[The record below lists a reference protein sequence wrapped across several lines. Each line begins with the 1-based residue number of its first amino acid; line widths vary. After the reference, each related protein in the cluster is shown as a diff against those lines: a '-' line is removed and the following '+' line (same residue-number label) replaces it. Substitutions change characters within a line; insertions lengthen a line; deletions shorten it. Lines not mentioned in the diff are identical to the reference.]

1 MTALNVSNISKK
13 NGIRLLL
20 LVLFLAAS
28 ISILSAAQFG
38 YLISDDSL
46 CSIWWAEGAYK
57 IMKDDPLPAEKG
69 ERVILSCAMNE
80 YEPFQLILL
89 PKKRMEKV
97 RIESSTLYSISGYK
111 IVPENISISHVE
123 YVSVVT
129 PTDEYGAAGEWPDPL
144 PPYERPFTAYP
155 GENHPLWVTVHVP
168 PDANPG
174 IYDGM
179 ITLTSGTWKKEIQ
192 IRLNVWNFVLPEQT
206 HIRSAF
212 GLNTSFI
219 KAFHNL
225 ETKEELE
232 KVYDLYAQN
241 LKEHR
246 LCPTSPL
253 DLYPMKVSVSGVYWE
268 GGEFVSDVVHAGQRA
283 LKIRDDDVSANA
295 QARYKEKIPVQAAVS
310 YKLTWFARTEEEN
323 QEYTVMVSAYNA
335 EGEFLPAQNKL
346 QVYKGTNGWKQEA
359 MEISGFSSEV
369 KEVSLNFFPTF
380 RDDIGSK
387 KGTAY
392 FDDAV
397 FSPSTIEE
405 NLLHGGDF
413 EMDLDSMSVE
423 VNFSEFDRGAKRYL
437 DEFGFNSFNLHLQ
450 GLGSGS
456 FYSSQEGIF
465 AGFRQGTAEYD
476 KLLSDYLRQVEEHLK
491 ENDWLGKEYIY
502 WFDEPDPKDYPF
514 VRKGMENIRKAAP
527 RLTRFITEHK
537 PGPEIMDVTE
547 ISCTIFHRVD
557 PKIVADLVKKG
568 REFWSYLCT
577 GPKGPWLTLFIDHPA
592 SNLRL
597 WLWMSYKYQLKG
609 ILVWEANYWTSG
621 TVFPPGMLQN
631 PWQDPMSYTV
641 GYGTPY
647 GQVNHWGNGDGRF
660 LYPPNRAPN
669 KDKRKFLAGPINSI
683 RWEILREG
691 IEDYE
696 YFWLLEN
703 KIKKAKGKKE
713 LVEKGRQL
721 LNFPE
726 TVFKDGQSYTK
737 DPKIL
742 LEYRARIAELLEKF

>member
-1 MTALNVSNISKK
+1 MRIEA
-13 NGIRLLL
+13 RLLL
-20 LVLFLAAS
+20 LLFILFS
-28 ISILSAAQFG
+28 ISSISALPAAQYG

-46 CSIWWAEGAYK
+46 CSIWWLEGAYK
-57 IMKDDPLPAEKG
+57 IMKDSPLPDAKG
-69 ERVILSCAMNE
+69 ERVILSCAINE

-97 RIESSTLYSISGYK
+97 RIDTSALYNVSGYK
-111 IVPENISISHVE
+111 IIPENISICHVE
-123 YVSVVT
+123 YVT
-129 PTDEYGAAGEWPDPL
+129 IIAPTDEYGAPGEWPDPL
-144 PPYERPFTAYP
+144 PPYNGPFTAYP
-155 GENHPLWVTVHVP
+155 GENHPLWVTIHVP
-168 PDANPG
+168 SDANPG

-179 ITLTSGTWKKEIQ
+179 MTLTCGTWKKEIP
-192 IRLNVWNFVLPEQT
+192 IRLNVWNFALPEKI

-219 KAFHNL
+219 KAYHNL

-253 DLYPMKVSVSGVYWE
+253 ELYPMKVSVSGVYWE
-268 GGEFVSDVVHAGQRA
+268 GGEFVSDIVHSGQRA
-283 LKIRDDDVSANA
+283 LKIKDDDVSANV
-295 QARYKEKIPVQAAVS
+295 QARYKNKIPVQPDVS
-310 YKLTWFARTEEEN
+310 YRLIWFARTEEEN
-323 QEYTVMVSAYNA
+323 QEYSIMVSGYNK

-346 QVYKGTNGWKQEA
+346 QVYKGTIDWKQEA
-359 MEISGFSSEV
+359 LEIKGFSSEV
-369 KEVSLNFFPTF
+369 KEVSLHFFPTL
-380 RDDIGSK
+380 RDEIGSK

-392 FDDAV
+392 FDDVA
-397 FSPSTIEE
+397 FSPSTIRE
-405 NLLHGGDF
+405 NLLQGSDF
-413 EMDLDSMSVE
+413 EMDINSMSVD
-423 VNFSEFDRGAKRYL
+423 VDFSEFDRGAKRYL
-437 DEFGFNSFNLHLQ
+437 DDFGFNSFNLSLQ

-465 AGFRQGTAEYD
+465 AGFRQGTPEYD

-491 ENDWLGKEYIY
+491 ENGWLGKEYIY

-537 PGPEIMDVTE
+537 PGPDIMDVTE

-557 PKIVADLVKKG
+557 PKIVAELIKKG

-577 GPKGPWLTLFIDHPA
+577 GPKGPWVTLFIDHPA
-592 SNLRL
+592 VNLRL

-621 TVFPPGMLQN
+621 TVFPSGMFQN

-641 GYGTPY
+641 GYGMPY

-660 LYPPNRAPN
+660 LYPPNRNPN
-669 KDKRKFLAGPINSI
+669 KDKKKYLAGPINSI

-696 YFWLLEN
+696 YLWLLED
-703 KIKKAKGKKE
+703 KIKKAKAKKE
-713 LVEKGRQL
+713 LVDRGRQL
-721 LNFPE
+721 LNLPE
-726 TVFKDGQSYTK
+726 SLFKNGQDYTK
-737 DPKIL
+737 DPKVI
-742 LEYRARIAELLEKF
+742 LEYRAKIAELLEKL

>member
-1 MTALNVSNISKK
+1 MTLLNLGNISKR
-13 NGIRLLL
+13 NGLRLLL
-20 LVLFLAAS
+20 LLLFSAAS
-28 ISILSAAQFG
+28 ISMLSAAQYG

-57 IMKDDPLPAEKG
+57 IMKDNPLPDVKT
-69 ERVILSCAMNE
+69 ERVTLFCAINE
-80 YEPFQLILL
+80 YEPFQLVLL

-97 RIESSTLYSISGYK
+97 RIESSALYNVSGYK

-123 YVSVVT
+123 YVTIIT

-144 PPYERPFTAYP
+144 PPYDGPFTAFA
-155 GENHPLWVTVHVP
+155 GENHPLWITIHVSD
-168 PDANPG
+168 DANPG

-179 ITLTSGTWKKEIQ
+179 VIITSGTWKKEIP
-192 IRLNVWNFVLPEQT
+192 IRLNVWNFALPEET

-219 KAFHNL
+219 KAYHNL
-225 ETKEELE
+225 ETREELE
-232 KVYDLYAQN
+232 KVYDSYAQN

-246 LCPTSPL
+246 ICPTSPF
-253 DLYPMKVSVSGVYWE
+253 DLYPLKVSVSGVNWE
-268 GGEFVSDVVHAGQRA
+268 GGEFISDAVHAGQKA
-283 LKIRDDDVSANA
+283 LKIIDDNVSANV
-295 QARYKEKIPVQAAVS
+295 QARYKEKIPVQADVS
-310 YKLTWFARTEEEN
+310 YRLTWFARTEEEN
-323 QEYTVMVSAYNA
+323 QEYSVLVSAYNA

-346 QVYKGTNGWKQEA
+346 RVYKGTKEWKQEA
-359 MEISGFSSEV
+359 MEIGGFSSEV
-369 KEVSLNFFPTF
+369 KEVSLHLFPTF
-380 RDDIGSK
+380 RDEIGSQ

-392 FDDAV
+392 FDDVV

-405 NLLHGGDF
+405 NLLQGGDF
-413 EMDLDSMSVE
+413 EMDIDSMSVE
-423 VNFSEFDRGAKRYL
+423 VDFSEFDRGAKRYL
-437 DEFGFNSFNLHLQ
+437 DEFGFNSFNLPLQ

-456 FYSSQEGIF
+456 FYSSQEAIF

-476 KLLSDYLRQVEEHLK
+476 KLLSEYLGQVEEHLK
-491 ENDWLGKEYIY
+491 ENGWLGKEYIY
-502 WFDEPDPKDYPF
+502 WFDEPDAKDYPF

-527 RLTRFITEHK
+527 SLTRFITEHK
-537 PGPEIMDVTE
+537 PGPDIMDVTE

-577 GPKGPWLTLFIDHPA
+577 GPKGPWVTLFIDHPA
-592 SNLRL
+592 VNLRI

-621 TVFPPGMLQN
+621 TVFHSGTLQN

-660 LYPPNRAPN
+660 LYPPNRDPN
-669 KDKRKFLAGPINSI
+669 KDKKKYLAGPINSI

-696 YFWLLEN
+696 YLWLLEN

-713 LVEKGRQL
+713 LVDKGRQL
-721 LNFPE
+721 LNLPE
-726 TVFKDGQSYTK
+726 SLFKTGQDYTK

-742 LEYRARIAELLEKF
+742 LEYRAKIAGLLEKL

>member
-1 MTALNVSNISKK
+1 MRIKA
-13 NGIRLLL
+13 RLLL
-20 LVLFLAAS
+20 LILFLAS
-28 ISILSAAQFG
+28 SVSGIFSAQYG
-38 YLISDDSL
+38 YIVSEDSL

-57 IMKDDPLPAEKG
+57 IMKDSPLPDVKG
-69 ERVILSCAMNE
+69 ERVILSCAINE
-80 YEPFQLILL
+80 YEPFQLVLL

-97 RIESSTLYSISGYK
+97 RIESSALYSVSGYK
-111 IVPENISISHVE
+111 IIPENISICHVE
-123 YVSVVT
+123 YVTIIT
-129 PTDEYGAAGEWPDPL
+129 PTDEYGAPGEWPDPL
-144 PPYERPFTAYP
+144 PPYDGPFTAYP
-155 GENHPLWVTVHVP
+155 GENHPLWVTIHVP
-168 PDANPG
+168 SDANPG

-179 ITLTSGTWKKEIQ
+179 MTLTSGTWKKEIP
-192 IRLNVWNFVLPEQT
+192 IRLNVWNFSLPEKT

-212 GLNTSFI
+212 GLNTNFI
-219 KAFHNL
+219 RAYHNL

-246 LCPTSPL
+246 ICPTSPL
-253 DLYPMKVSVSGVYWE
+253 ELYPMKVSVSGVYWE
-268 GGEFVSDVVHAGQRA
+268 GGEFVSDIMHGGRRA
-283 LKIRDDDVSANA
+283 LKIKDDNVSANV
-295 QARYKEKIPVQAAVS
+295 QARYKEKIPVQADVS
-310 YKLTWFARTEEEN
+310 YRLTWFARTEEEN
-323 QEYTVMVSAYNA
+323 QEYCVMVSAYNT

-346 QVYKGTNGWKQEA
+346 QVYKGTMDWKQEA
-359 MEISGFSSEV
+359 LEIKGFSTEV
-369 KEVSLNFFPTF
+369 KEVSLHFFPTF
-380 RDDIGSK
+380 RDEIGSR
-387 KGTAY
+387 KGTAN
-392 FDDAV
+392 FDDVV

-405 NLLHGGDF
+405 NLVLGGDF
-413 EMDLDSMSVE
+413 EMDMDSMSVE
-423 VNFSEFDRGAKRYL
+423 VDFSEFDRGARRYL
-437 DEFGFNSFNLHLQ
+437 DELGFNSFNLSLQ
-450 GLGSGS
+450 GLASGS

-491 ENDWLGKEYIY
+491 ENGWLGKEYIY

-527 RLTRFITEHK
+527 HLTRFITEHK
-537 PGPEIMDVTE
+537 PGPDIMDVTE

-592 SNLRL
+592 VNLRL

-621 TVFPPGMLQN
+621 TVFPSGMLQN

-641 GYGTPY
+641 GYGTPF

-660 LYPPNRAPN
+660 LYPPNRNPN
-669 KDKRKFLAGPINSI
+669 KDKKKYLAGPVNSI

-696 YFWLLEN
+696 YLWLLED
-703 KIKKAKGKKE
+703 KIKKAKAKKE
-713 LVEKGRQL
+713 LVDKGRQL
-721 LNFPE
+721 LNLPE
-726 TVFKDGQSYTK
+726 SLFKNGQDYTK
-737 DPKIL
+737 DPRVL
-742 LEYRARIAELLEKF
+742 LEYRAKIAELLEKL